1 MGGPRDL
8 EGLFDVFLEVCNERK
23 SGRSGVP
30 LRERLDQFLGSL
42 GNVPLE
48 GTVAK
53 APKRINR
60 ENLKKVSECVYD
72 TCTVNVVI
80 HTVGT
85 NIRIRRS
92 IYWSGWRI

>member
-42 GNVPLE
+42 GNVPLG
-48 GTVAK
+48 GTIAK

-60 ENLKKVSECVYD
+60 ENLKKVIIIEFQ
-72 TCTVNVVI
+72 VI
-80 HTVGT
+80 IMRYSQNKQW
-85 NIRIRRS
+85 NINTGIIR
-92 IYWSGWRI
+92 WLL

>member
-30 LRERLDQFLGSL
+30 LCERLDQFLGSL

-60 ENLKKVSECVYD
+60 ENLKKVSKYVYD

-85 NIRIRRS
+85 NIRIRWS